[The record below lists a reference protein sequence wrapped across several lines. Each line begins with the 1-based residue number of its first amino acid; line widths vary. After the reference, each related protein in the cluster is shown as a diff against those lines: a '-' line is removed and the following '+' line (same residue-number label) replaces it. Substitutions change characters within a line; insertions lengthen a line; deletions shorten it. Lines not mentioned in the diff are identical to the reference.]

1 MAKRLSRDMGRERRW
16 REIIQRQAAGGMS
29 IRAFCRR
36 GKIRES
42 AFYYWRAELR
52 RRDKQARP
60 ALVDAGAPA
69 ASTFVPVVV
78 SGPVGH
84 DAAGIEI
91 VLPDGAMVRVPA
103 GSVDRAALAEVL
115 AALRQDG
122 DASAPAARPC

>member
-1 MAKRLSRDMGRERRW
+1 MAKRLNRDPGRERRW

-29 IRAFCRR
+29 VRAFCQR

-60 ALVDAGAPA
+60 APVDADGPA

-78 SGPVGH
+78 SGPVRH
-84 DAAGIEI
+84 DALGIEI
-91 VLPDGAMVRVPA
+91 VLPGGAMVRLPA
-103 GSVDRAALAEVL
+103 GGVDRTVLVEVL
-115 AALRQDG
+115 AALRQDE
-122 DASAPAARPC
+122 DASAGAVQRC